1 MGVTVSQVKDVLRD
15 LTAALRAF
23 LRGTRPLVQASRAD
37 ELLTYLFGC
46 FLVMFP
52 IAAVGQ
58 FLNWAMARQSLWIA
72 LGAAAV
78 TAVAMLLAASL
89 MANEQFLK
97 DAHVKGHV
105 QWPSLFSIGLAWLAV
120 VVFGGLSCGFE
131 RLGIAKI
138 APSVPFTE
146 GCATRYADMYL
157 WHLFDS
163 IPGIRFTETV
173 RWTQRYTYSDALS
186 GWLLVSFKVLV
197 IVSVIRSFV
206 ASGRI
211 RREAKSARLSST
223 ASGRDVGEPQI
234 V

>member
-1 MGVTVSQVKDVLRD
+1 MRAQISQVKDLLLD
-15 LTAALRAF
+15 LSAALRAF
-23 LRGTRPLVQASRAD
+23 LGGMRPLVHASRLN
-37 ELLTYLFGC
+37 ELLAYVLGC

-58 FLNWAMARQSLWIA
+58 FLNWAMSRQSLWLA
-72 LGAAAV
+72 L
-78 TAVAMLLAASL
+78 TAVAISAVVLLIAAGL
-89 MANEQFLK
+89 MSNEQFLR
-97 DAHVKGHV
+97 DIHIQGHV
-105 QWPSLFSIGLAWLAV
+105 EWPSLFSIGLAWLAV

-157 WHLFDS
+157 WHLLDS
-163 IPGIRFTETV
+163 IPGIQFTETV
-173 RWTQRYTYSDALS
+173 RWAQRYSYSDSLS

-211 RREAKSARLSST
+211 RREVKSAR
-223 ASGRDVGEPQI
+223 ASARGVSEPQG

>member
-1 MGVTVSQVKDVLRD
+1 MSVQASQMKEVLRD
-15 LTAALRAF
+15 LATAFRSF
-23 LRGTRPLVQASRAD
+23 IRGTRPLVQASRAD
-37 ELLTYLFGC
+37 EFVGYVLGVL
-46 FLVMFP
+46 LVMFP
-52 IAAVGQ
+52 IAGVGQ
-58 FLNWAMARQSLWIA
+58 FLNWALARQTLLIA
-72 LGAAAV
+72 LAAV
-78 TAVAMLLAASL
+78 FLAAVAMVIAAAL

-97 DAHVKGHV
+97 DAHIKGHV
-105 QWPSLFSIGLAWLAV
+105 QWPSLFSIALAWLAV

-131 RLGIAKI
+131 RLGITKI
-138 APSVPFTE
+138 SPSVPFTD

-186 GWLLVSFKVLV
+186 GWLLVAFKVLV

-211 RREAKSARLSST
+211 RREAKHTESNRSRVT
-223 ASGRDVGEPQI
+223 EPET